1 MVSQA
6 VKTIVQELRSGL
18 KAGRLLPINYPVST
32 CGGLSGNEWQETTSQ
47 RSTEPEPEPLRH
59 RERDRHG
66 ERVKKKLRERG
77 LARPLVVLIIL
88 ALINLGALPILARSS
103 L

>member
-1 MVSQA
+1 MNAAESKIFPTKTLHCTQLHYMVSQA

-18 KAGRLLPINYPVST
+18 KAGRLLPINYPVTT
-32 CGGLSGNEWQETTSQ
+32 CGGLSGNDWQETTSQ

-66 ERVKKKLRERG
+66 
-77 LARPLVVLIIL
+77 
-88 ALINLGALPILARSS
+88 
-103 L
+103 